1 MKKPLRILHLEDDA
15 DYSEFVRSLLAQ
27 EGVEVEFLPAA
38 NRLDFEAALAGKQFD
53 LILADYSVPGF
64 IGIEAFR
71 VARKTLPHTPF
82 IILSGTIGEQ
92 VAIDSLKAGVTDY
105 VLKLWPEGIIPAIRR
120 ATEEA
125 EERAQ
130 RRRIETELTRRE
142 RYFRTLTENSLDIL
156 TIVNEDGNFLYTSP
170 SLKRVM
176 GYEPKDLAGQN
187 LFSLVHPEDLPR
199 VLETFKTSLKN
210 PDETVMFEFRF

>member
-1 MKKPLRILHLEDDA
+1 MKKPLRILHLEDDP
-15 DYSEFVRSLLAQ
+15 DYSDYVRCLLKQERIEAEVLLAS
-27 EGVEVEFLPAA
+27 
-38 NRLDFEAALAGKQFD
+38 NRPQFEDALSQNQFD
-53 LILADYSVPGF
+53 LILADYLVPGF
-64 IGIEAFR
+64 IGIEALR
-71 VARKTLPHTPF
+71 VVRKTLPYIPF

-105 VLKLWPEGIIPAIRR
+105 VLKLWPERIIPAILR
-120 ATEEA
+120 ATQEA
-125 EERAQ
+125 EERTK
-130 RRRIETELTRRE
+130 RRWVETELIRRE

-156 TIVNEDGNFLYTSP
+156 TIVTEDGNFLYTSP

-199 VLETFKTSLKN
+199 VLETFKTGLKN
-210 PDETVMFEFRF
+210 LD